1 MSLRVKP
8 VGGNDSMVKRLS
20 LWGGKP
26 LTDGYT
32 LVRLIGRGGF
42 GEVWEAEA
50 GDRRAAL
57 KFLQC
62 ADAFSTPRELRSIV
76 MLKDLS
82 HPNLVRI
89 SEVRSQP
96 GYLAVS
102 MELADCSLADVLE
115 SHRNCGR
122 MLTTQEGCTYL
133 SQAAAALDFLN
144 SHQHRVNGR
153 LVGIQHGDI
162 KPSNILL
169 FGDVVKLCD
178 FGLASTLSAPVA
190 VQFVPAG
197 SPAYAAPEIFAGRL
211 SDRSDQYSLAVA
223 YCELRMG
230 RPPFPK
236 SPSRF
241 SARLVRGEPDL
252 TGLSSAEARVVGRAL
267 SNEPSSR
274 WPTCGQFMSRLAE
287 VDCPAIE
294 KMVTSY

>member
-8 VGGNDSMVKRLS
+8 VGGNDSMLRRLS
-20 LWGGKP
+20 LWAGKP
-26 LTDGYT
+26 LSDGYT

-42 GEVWEAEA
+42 GEVWEAQA

-76 MLKDLS
+76 MLKELS

-89 SEVRSQP
+89 SEVCSQP

-102 MELADCSLADVLE
+102 MELADRSLTDILE
-115 SHRNCGR
+115 SRKNRGI
-122 MLTTQEGCTYL
+122 MLTTQEACACL

-144 SHQHRVNGR
+144 SHQHRVSGR

-190 VQFVPAG
+190 VQHVRSG

-211 SDRSDQYSLAVA
+211 SDRSDQYSLAVT

-230 RPPFPK
+230 HSPFPK

-241 SARLVRGEPDL
+241 SARLVRAEPDF
-252 TGLSSAEARVVGRAL
+252 TGLSLAEARVLRRAL
-267 SNEPSSR
+267 SNEPSAR
-274 WPTCGQFMSRLAE
+274 WQTCGQLLSRLAGDDRP
-287 VDCPAIE
+287 VIE
-294 KMVTSY
+294 EMVSLN